1 MNRIQFFTFSIFLLF
16 ISETPLLA
24 QHNFGIKTG
33 MNLSDIQV
41 HSEKLLVEQE
51 YEYVPLR
58 LWHFGVVGVFDISK
72 RFAIQ
77 PELLFTQKGAQ
88 NALRLITLPEQHW
101 KYKMSYLSLPVMLQ
115 YKLGP
120 ISIEAGPEFGY
131 ILKNS
136 VILDGEEVKD
146 LLPALDIFADKKFD
160 LSANLGFKF
169 TAKHFFTQV
178 RWQRSILSIADIS
191 FSDANGDLIGYYNH
205 YHSALQVSFGYLI
218 K

>member
-1 MNRIQFFTFSIFLLF
+1 MNKRHLYFFLPLFLFASPMFLFS
-16 ISETPLLA
+16 
-24 QHNFGIKTG
+24 QNNFGIKAG

-88 NALRLITLPEQHW
+88 SALRLMTLPEQHW

-120 ISIEAGPEFGY
+120 ISIEVGPEFGY
-131 ILKNS
+131 LVKNS
-136 VILDGEEVKD
+136 VVLDGEEVKD
-146 LLPALDIFADKKFD
+146 LIPTLNIFADKKID

-169 TAKHFFTQV
+169 TAKHFFAQV

-191 FSDANGDLIGYYNH
+191 FSDANGDLLGYYNH